1 MSKLKLSKT
10 ARKVLESRYLRKEGD
25 TVTETPEEMFQ
36 RVADN
41 IAKAENNYTTG
52 KYNEAKET
60 FYDLMISLNF
70 LPNSP
75 TLMNAGL
82 PLQQLS
88 ACFVLPIEDSMESI
102 FEVLKHTAIIH
113 KSGGG
118 TGFSFSRLRPK
129 NDIVQ
134 KTGGVASGP
143 ISFMKVYD
151 AATDVIKQGGKRRG
165 ANMGILRVDHP
176 DIMDFITAKD
186 KEGFLSN
193 FNISVAATDKFI
205 EAIKNNSEYE
215 LINPRTGETAGK
227 LNANE
232 VFEKII
238 YQAWKNGEPGM
249 VFLDVINKENP
260 TPHIGEIESTNPCGE
275 QPLLPYES
283 CNLGSINLSNMV
295 INRKIDWDLL
305 EKTIK
310 DSVWFL
316 DNVIDMNKFPIPEIE
331 EQTRANRKIGLGV
344 MGWADMLIKLGIKY
358 NSAEAIELAERVM
371 RFINDKGIEK
381 SIELADERGV
391 FPNWKNS
398 TWDKKGIKLRNATI
412 TTIAPTGTISII
424 AGASSGIEPLFALG
438 YVRKISLGEFIEVHP
453 LFEQVAKEEG
463 FYSDELINRVI
474 KEGTLKNIKE
484 IPEKVKDVFIT
495 TMDVDTEWHIKTQAA
510 FQKYVHNAVSK
521 TINMPSSSTIED
533 VKKAYI
539 FAYDLG
545 CKGIT
550 VYRDK
555 SRQEQVLNV
564 GKDNKQEEKQNNTKA
579 EQAITPTVSKNILEP
594 RKRPAY
600 THGVT
605 IKVKTGCGNMYVTI
619 NEDDKGLCE
628 VFAQL
633 GKTGGC
639 PASQTEA
646 IARLVSLSLRSNI
659 DAKSIIKE
667 LRGIRCPSPFRMKE
681 GWVLSCPDAIGIA
694 LETYLKEFQKNG
706 NGKELKIKNVDL
718 KISNDSVEEFIKS
731 SRELKKSNGDNN
743 SFSQIAEDSPSIC
756 PECGSTM
763 VFAEG
768 CSICPV
774 CGFSKCS

>member
-1 MSKLKLSKT
+1 MSKLKLGKT
-10 ARKVLESRYLRKEGD
+10 ALKVLESRYLQRDVNNKII
-25 TVTETPEEMFQ
+25 ETPEGMFE
-36 RVADN
+36 RVAKN
-41 IAKAENNYTTG
+41 IASAELNYN
-52 KYNEAKET
+52 KERFQEAFERFYN
-60 FYDLMISLNF
+60 LMISLNF

-88 ACFVLPIEDSMESI
+88 ACFVLPIEDSMDSI
-102 FEVLKHTAIIH
+102 FETLKYTAIIH

-151 AATDVIKQGGKRRG
+151 SATDIIKQGGKRRG
-165 ANMGILRVDHP
+165 ANMGILNVDHP
-176 DIMDFITAKD
+176 DILDFITAKD
-186 KEGFLSN
+186 KEGILSN

-205 EAIKNNSEYE
+205 NAVKNNKEYE
-215 LINPRTGETAGK
+215 LINPRSNEIVGK

-249 VFLDVINKENP
+249 IFIDVINKYNP
-260 TPHIGEIESTNPCGE
+260 TPNVGQIESTNPCGE

-295 INRKIDWDLL
+295 IDGKIDWDLL
-305 EKTIK
+305 ESTTK
-310 DSVWFL
+310 DAVWFL
-316 DNVIDMNKFPIPEIE
+316 DNVIDMNKFPIKEIE
-331 EQTRANRKIGLGV
+331 KKTRGNRKIGLGI
-344 MGWADMLIKLGIKY
+344 MGWADMLIKLNIKY
-358 NSAEAIELAERVM
+358 NSDEAIKLAEKVM
-371 RFINDKGIEK
+371 KFINDKGIEK
-381 SIELADERGV
+381 SIELAEERGV
-391 FPNWKNS
+391 FPNWKGS
-398 TWDKKGIKLRNATI
+398 IWEKKNIKLRNATI

-424 AGASSGIEPLFALG
+424 AGVSSGIEPLFALG
-438 YVRKISLGEFIEVHP
+438 YIRKISLGEFIEVHP
-453 LFEQVAKEEG
+453 LFEKIAKKRG
-463 FYSDELINRVI
+463 FYSEELISEVI
-474 KEGTLKNIKE
+474 KEGTLKNIEEVPDDIKN
-484 IPEKVKDVFIT
+484 IFIT
-495 TMDVDTEWHIKTQAA
+495 TMDVDTEWHIKMQAA

-521 TINMPSSSTIED
+521 TINMPSTATVED
-533 VKKAYI
+533 VKKAYL

-555 SRQEQVLNV
+555 SRDEQVLNRGV
-564 GKDNKQEEKQNNTKA
+564 SEKEKKIEEKVEKKIELA
-579 EQAITPTVSKNILEP
+579 LREP
-594 RKRPAY
+594 RKRPSY

-619 NEDDKGLCE
+619 NEDEEGLCE

-633 GKTGGC
+633 GKSGGC
-639 PASQTEA
+639 AASQTEA

-659 DAKSIIKE
+659 DVYSIIKE
-667 LRGIRCPSPFRMKE
+667 LRGIRCPSPFRMRE

-694 LETYLKEFQKNG
+694 LETYMKEFKRGEKN
-706 NGKELKIKNVDL
+706 IKGIKDIKL
-718 KISNDSVEEFIKS
+718 KISNDSVDEFIKTS
-731 SRELKKSNGDNN
+731 KELKAKSKNDNG
-743 SFSQIAEDSPSIC
+743 FSQIEDNSPSTC

-763 VFAEG
+763 IYAEG

-774 CGFSKCS
+774 CGYSKCS

>member
-1 MSKLKLSKT
+1 MKKLKLSKT
-10 ARKVLESRYLRKEGD
+10 ARKILESRYLKKENNK
-25 TVTETPEEMFQ
+25 VLETPEQMFE
-36 RVADN
+36 RVAKN
-41 IAKAENNYTTG
+41 IALAEKNYNPEN
-52 KYNEAKET
+52 YDRAVET
-60 FYDLMISLNF
+60 FYNLMADLNF

-88 ACFVLPIEDSMESI
+88 ACFVLPIDDSMDSI

-118 TGFSFSRLRPK
+118 TGFSFSRLRPT
-129 NDIVQ
+129 NDAVQ

-176 DIMDFITAKD
+176 DIMDFITAKTT
-186 KEGFLSN
+186 EGFLSN
-193 FNISVAATDKFI
+193 FNISVAATDEFI
-205 EAIKNNSEYE
+205 KAIKKHSKYD
-215 LINPRTGETAGK
+215 LINPRTGEKTAE
-227 LNANE
+227 LDANE
-232 VFEKII
+232 VFEKMI

-249 VFLDVINKENP
+249 VFLDIINKFNP
-260 TPHIGEIESTNPCGE
+260 TPNIGEIESTNPCGE

-295 INRKIDWDLL
+295 TDKKINWDLL
-305 EKTIK
+305 EQTTK

-331 EQTRANRKIGLGV
+331 KQTKGNRKIGLGV
-344 MGWADMLIKLGIKY
+344 MGWADMLIKLNIKY
-358 NSAEAIELAERVM
+358 NSKEAIKLAEKIMKFINEAGINKSVELAE
-371 RFINDKGIEK
+371 K
-381 SIELADERGV
+381 RGT
-391 FPNWKNS
+391 FPNWKS
-398 TWDKKGIKLRNATI
+398 SLWDKKGIALRNATI

-438 YVRKISLGEFIEVHP
+438 YLRKISLGEFVEIHP
-453 LFEQVAKEEG
+453 LFEETAKQRG
-463 FYSDELINRVI
+463 FYSEELMNRII
-474 KEGTLKNIKE
+474 KEGTLKNIDE
-484 IPEKVKDVFIT
+484 IPDDIKNIFIT
-495 TMDVDTEWHIKTQAA
+495 TMDVSTEWHIKTQAA
-510 FQKYVHNAVSK
+510 FQKYVDNAVSK
-521 TINMPSSSTIED
+521 TINMPSTSTIED
-533 VKKAYI
+533 VKKAYLL
-539 FAYDLG
+539 AYDLG

-555 SRQEQVLNV
+555 SRQEQVLNI
-564 GKDNKQEEKQNNTKA
+564 GNKETSIPETNTPIS
-579 EQAITPTVSKNILEP
+579 QTSIVKNVLEP

-619 NEDDKGLCE
+619 NEDEKGLCE

-659 DAKSIIKE
+659 DAKSIIRE

-694 LETYLKEFQKNG
+694 LETYLNEFQKNG
-706 NGKELKIKNVDL
+706 NSDSLKVKKIDL
-718 KISNDSVEEFIKS
+718 NISNNSVEQFIKS
-731 SRELKKSNGDNN
+731 SKELKKENSKENG
-743 SFSQIAEDSPSIC
+743 FSQITETTPSIC

-768 CSICPV
+768 CAICPI